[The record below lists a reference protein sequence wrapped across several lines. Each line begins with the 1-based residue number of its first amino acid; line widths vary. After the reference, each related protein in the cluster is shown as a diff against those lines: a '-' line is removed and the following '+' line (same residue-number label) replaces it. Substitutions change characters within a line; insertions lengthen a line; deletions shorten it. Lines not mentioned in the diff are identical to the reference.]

1 MSIGGAVLLV
11 LICAALL
18 VVAVVLTAVWWRE
31 PFIDPPLAP
40 VGSRA
45 DGLRV
50 YAWWALMLTTVGI
63 ASGVL
68 VVGAGGRLV
77 MRVLAVASP
86 EASGRITEA
95 QATVGEITLEGTLG
109 YLLFG
114 ALPAALVSTALYLLV
129 AHWIPRGALAGPV
142 LAGVCLV
149 IIGTTV
155 DPLRSENI
163 DFAILDPDWLA
174 LVLFALLAVLH
185 GAFVAAVAGRLSR
198 SLPPISQRNLPVTAV
213 PFLLAVAY
221 LPLGILLVLGAV
233 IAVLFPRALPA
244 VAVARASRDGVVLGR
259 ALLVLAVAIF
269 LPQFI
274 VSVVAILDGP

>member
-1 MSIGGAVLLV
+1 MLLV

-50 YAWWALMLTTVGI
+50 YARWALMLTIVGI
-63 ASGVL
+63 TSGVL

-77 MRVLAVASP
+77 MRLLAVASP

-95 QATVGEITLEGTLG
+95 QATVGEITVEGTLG

-149 IIGTTV
+149 IVGTTV
-155 DPLRSENI
+155 DPLRAENI
-163 DFAILDPDWLA
+163 DFAILDPDWLG
-174 LVLFALLAVLH
+174 LVLFALLAVLQ
-185 GAFVAAVAGRLSR
+185 GAFVAAVAARLSR
-198 SLPPISQRNLPVTAV
+198 SLPPMSKRNLPATAV

-221 LPLGILLVLGAV
+221 VPLGILLALGAV
-233 IAVLFPRALPA
+233 IAVLFPRALPTVGA
-244 VAVARASRDGVVLGR
+244 ARASGDGVVLGR
-259 ALLVLAVAIF
+259 ALLVLAVVIF
-269 LPQFI
+269 LPQFV